1 MNSTVAVFDLAE
13 RLYQDE
19 QEQVA
24 RNCEQTPT
32 TLAPNPVET
41 CENLTDLGNAKRF
54 VRLHGGDVRYC
65 VQRRRWLLW
74 DGTRWKMDDA
84 LLVDGLVESV
94 SLDIDRESSQ
104 TQDSDR
110 RKKLRQEAQ
119 AVESSAGKRN
129 LLEMARSLVTVRQCE
144 LDSNRL
150 LLTVKNAV
158 IDLERMCS
166 TEPRREDLLT
176 KQADVEY
183 HSGADCPRWR
193 EFLQMVM
200 AGNEDLIAFLQK
212 AAGYS
217 LTGLCDERCLFILY
231 GSGRN
236 GKSTFVETL
245 ASILGDFATRTPTET
260 LMAKQHDGIPND
272 IAALK
277 GARFVHAAE
286 SKEGRGLSEA
296 LIKDLTG
303 NDTISARFMRAE
315 WFTFKPEFKLW
326 LSTNHKPVIRETS
339 NAIWDRIRLVPFTVR
354 ISDEKLIPASEVAKM
369 FAEEKSGILNWMLEG
384 LAMWRGEGLGMP
396 DSVRRATSDYRSEMD
411 VLGEFIDESC
421 VISTTAEVTV
431 AALYEAYTRWCEQN
445 HEKAIKKRT
454 LGERLI
460 EKGFDRGQK
469 TTGDRAKMWV
479 GIGLRT

>member
-1 MNSTVAVFDLAE
+1 MKSTAPVFNLGEA
-13 RLYQDE
+13 LYRDE
-19 QEQVA
+19 QK
-24 RNCEQTPT
+24 RNGNHDSQTT
-32 TLAPNPVET
+32 TLAHVPVKT
-41 CENLTDLGNAKRF
+41 GENLTDLGNAKRF
-54 VRLHGGDVRYC
+54 VRLNGGDVRYC
-65 VQRRRWLLW
+65 VQRRRWMLW

-84 LLVDGLVESV
+84 LLIDGMVEAV

-129 LLEMARSLVTVRQCE
+129 LLEMARSLVAVRQCE
-144 LDSNRL
+144 LDDHHL

-158 IDLERMCS
+158 IDLDRMCS
-166 TEPRREDLLT
+166 TEPRRDDFLT
-176 KQADVEY
+176 KQANVEY
-183 HSGADCPRWR
+183 YPDAQCPRWR

-200 AGNEDLIAFLQK
+200 AGNENLIAFLQK

-260 LMAKQHDGIPND
+260 LMQKRSEGIPND

-286 SKEGRGLSEA
+286 SKEGRGMSEA

-326 LSTNHKPVIRETS
+326 LSTNHKPVIKETTD
-339 NAIWDRIRLVPFTVR
+339 AIWDRIRLIPFTVR
-354 ISDEKLIPASEVAKM
+354 IPDDKLLPSSQVQRM
-369 FAEEKSGILNWMLEG
+369 FSKEKSGIFNWMLEG
-384 LAMWRGEGLGMP
+384 LAMWRAGGLGMP
-396 DSVRRATSDYRSEMD
+396 DSVRRATNEYRSEMD
-411 VLGEFIDESC
+411 VLTEFIDDCC

-431 AALYEAYTRWCEQN
+431 AALYQAYTRWCEPNQ
-445 HEKAIKKRT
+445 EKAIKKRI

-460 EKGFDRGQK
+460 EKGFKRGQK
-469 TTGDRAKMWV
+469 TTGDRAKMWI
-479 GIGLRT
+479 GIGLST